1 MRKNKLKEKL
11 LNGNRVIGCDL
22 TFSSPFV
29 TELIA
34 EVGFDFMIINCE
46 YSPVSDDQAEHM
58 IRAAFARDLIP
69 LAAVRHEADYY
80 GCRRLLDRGAMGIVM
95 PSVRSPADAQR
106 FVEACKFVPDGNR
119 DQCGWIQT
127 NDFGLHRTPK
137 EYSQFANQETLCIA
151 LCENKESI
159 DCIDQIA
166 AVPGIDIVW
175 IGAGNLS
182 AELGWPGQETMDKIV
197 SEMATKISNQGK
209 IVGAATRYG
218 NIDQLDKDNINF
230 AVTIAHDQL
239 KQAFLK
245 YLEPFKTKDPS
256 NNG

>member
-1 MRKNKLKEKL
+1 MRKNNLKEKL

-29 TELIA
+29 VELIA

-58 IRAAFARDLIP
+58 IRAAFARDLVPI
-69 LAAVRHEADYY
+69 ATVRHEADYY

-95 PSVRSPADAQR
+95 PSVRSVLDAQR

-127 NDFGLHRTPK
+127 NDFGLNRTPK
-137 EYSQFANQETLCIA
+137 EYSRFANQETLCIA

-166 AVPGIDIVW
+166 AVPGIDVVW

-197 SEMATKISNQGK
+197 SEMAAKISGQGK

-230 AVTIAHDQL
+230 TVTIAHDHL

-245 YLEPFKTKDPS
+245 YLEPFSTKDPS